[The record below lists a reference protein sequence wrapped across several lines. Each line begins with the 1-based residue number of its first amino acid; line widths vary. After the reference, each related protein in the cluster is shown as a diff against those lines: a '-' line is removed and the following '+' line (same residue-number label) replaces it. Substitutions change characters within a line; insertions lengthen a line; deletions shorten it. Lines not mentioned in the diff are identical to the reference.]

1 MSSRPDATTAKPT
14 APEEETG
21 VEYWQRLAGKLH
33 EKIEKLEQQLKQQ
46 SEKIEQLEAELR
58 AHKKLKG
65 KPQLSASILNQPT
78 NSEPKEEKRAG
89 SAKRSKK
96 LTFEVDTEQVI
107 QPTTIPENAKFNG
120 YRHYDVQEIE
130 FRRQNIRFKLAEYLT
145 TEGTTI
151 VGELPVEYR
160 TGHYGPNLVGYILY
174 QHYQCRIPQS
184 LIYEQLQ
191 ELGIDISVGQV
202 NRMLTEQGES
212 FELEQSDVLQVGLET
227 ASYIHTDD
235 TGARHQGKN
244 GYCTVIG
251 NQWFTYFK
259 STDSKS
265 RRNFLEILQGNQVAY
280 VLNEYSQTYLAHQP
294 LAAKYREKLIY
305 SELVLAQS
313 QGDWGSYLST
323 QGIRSPK
330 AVQLLTEAALIGGLM
345 SGELSEPL
353 KILSDGAGQFNI
365 LWHGLCWV
373 HAERGLR
380 RLQGNTVQQRDNIAD
395 ALRSGSPT
403 MEAHQA
409 AEIQDLLWSYYR
421 RLQRYQQQPTEAE
434 KAELS
439 LAFDQIFGRCYLHHG
454 TLNIVLNQLFIRKA
468 ELLLGL
474 DWIQLPLHNNAAET
488 DIREYVTRRKISGG
502 TRSDAGR
509 RARDTFIGLKKTC
522 RKLGVSFWQ
531 FLLSR
536 LRADGQI
543 PPLPDIIRAKSTPTL
558 QVATAT

>member
-1 MSSRPDATTAKPT
+1 MSSSADATTAKPT

-21 VEYWQRLAGKLH
+21 VEYWQRLAGKLQ

-58 AHKKLKG
+58 AQKKLKG
-65 KPQLSASILNQPT
+65 KPQLSASILNKPIE
-78 NSEPKEEKRAG
+78 SEPKEEKRAG

-107 QPTTIPENAKFNG
+107 HPRAIPENAKFNG

-202 NRMLTEQGES
+202 NRILTEQGES
-212 FELEQSDVLQVGLET
+212 FELEQSNVLQVGLET
-227 ASYIHTDD
+227 APYIHTDD

-251 NQWFTYFK
+251 NEWFTYFK

-265 RRNFLEILQGNQVAY
+265 RRNFLEILQGNQIAY
-280 VLNEYSQTYLAHQP
+280 VLNEYSQAYLARQP
-294 LAAKYREKLIY
+294 LAAKYREQLTY

-313 QGDWGSYLST
+313 KGDWNSYLST
-323 QGIRSPK
+323 QGMRASK
-330 AVQLLTEAALIGGLM
+330 AIQLLTEAALIGGLM
-345 SGELSEPL
+345 SRELSEPL

-365 LWHGLCWV
+365 LRHGLCWV

-380 RLQGNTVQQRDNIAD
+380 RLQGNTVQQRDNIA
-395 ALRSGSPT
+395 
-403 MEAHQA
+403 
-409 AEIQDLLWSYYR
+409 EIQDLLWSYYR
-421 RLQRYQQQPTEAE
+421 RLQHYQQQPTEAE

-454 TLNIVLNQLFIRKA
+454 TLNIVLNQLFNRKA

-474 DWIQLPLHNNAAET
+474 DWTQVPLHNNAAET

-502 TRSDAGR
+502 SRSDAGR

-543 PPLPDIIRAKSTPTL
+543 PPLPDVIRAKSTPTL
-558 QVATAT
+558 QVATAI

>member
-1 MSSRPDATTAKPT
+1 MSASPDAITAKLT
-14 APEEETG
+14 APEEEKG
-21 VEYWQRLAGKLH
+21 VEYWQRLAGKLQ
-33 EKIEKLEQQLKQQ
+33 ETIEKLEQQLKKQ
-46 SEKIEQLEAELR
+46 SEKIEQLEAEIR
-58 AHKKLKG
+58 AAKKLKG
-65 KPQLSASILNQPT
+65 KPQLSASILNQPK
-78 NSEPKEEKRAG
+78 NSEPTEQKRAG
-89 SAKRSKK
+89 SEKRSKK
-96 LTFEVDTEQVI
+96 LTFEVDAEQVI
-107 QPTTIPENAKFNG
+107 QPAVIPENAKFNG

-174 QHYQCRIPQS
+174 QHYQCRIPQP

-202 NRMLTEQGES
+202 NRILTEQGES
-212 FELEQSDVLQVGLET
+212 FELEQGNVLQVGLET
-227 ASYIHTDD
+227 AEYIHTDD

-251 NQWFTYFK
+251 NEWFTYFK
-259 STDSKS
+259 STDAKS
-265 RRNFLEILQGNQVAY
+265 RRNFLEVLQGNEVVY
-280 VLNEYSQTYLAHQP
+280 ILNEFAQTYLAGQP
-294 LAAKYREKLIY
+294 LAAKYREKLTY
-305 SELVLAQS
+305 SDLVLAQS
-313 QGDWGSYLST
+313 QSDWDNYLST
-323 QGIRSPK
+323 QGILKPK
-330 AVQLLTEAALIGGLM
+330 AVQVLTEAALIGGLI
-345 SGELSEPL
+345 SGELSVPL
-353 KILSDGAGQFNI
+353 RILSDGAGQFNI
-365 LWHGLCWV
+365 LRHGLCWV
-373 HAERGLR
+373 HAERSLR
-380 RLQGNTVQQRDNIAD
+380 RLQGNTSTHRAN
-395 ALRSGSPT
+395 L
-403 MEAHQA
+403 

-421 RLQRYQQQPTEAE
+421 LLQQYQQQPTDSD

-439 LAFDQIFGRCYLHHG
+439 LAFDQIFGRCYLHHA
-454 TLNIVLNQLFIRKA
+454 TLNIVLNQLFTRKA

-474 DWIQLPLHNNAAET
+474 DFPQVPLHNNAAEA

-522 RKLGVSFWQ
+522 RKLGVSFWL

-543 PPLPDIIRAKSTPTL
+543 PPLPDLIRSKSTPVQL
-558 QVATAT
+558 VAAT